1 MSFFYKPCRS
11 AAARLAAQSIN
22 QTGDTPMNKVKI
34 ISVLV
39 LDQDAAIE
47 FYTRKL
53 GFELREDKPFGES
66 RWVTISLPKNGDLTL
81 ALELAKTADD
91 KAIVGKQGGSHAFLG
106 LDTSDCIGLQTDEA
120 AGREVSRRAAVG
132 TVGHGGAV

>member
-1 MSFFYKPCRS
+1 
-11 AAARLAAQSIN
+11 
-22 QTGDTPMNKVKI
+22 MNRVKI
-34 ISVLV
+34 ITVLV

-66 RWVTISLPKNGDLTL
+66 RWVTISLPKNSDLTL

-91 KAIVGKQGGSHAFLG
+91 KAIVGNQGGSHALLG
-106 LDTSDCIGLQTDEA
+106 LDTSDCIGDYARMKPLGVKFLGEPQS
-120 AGREVSRRAAVG
+120 GPWG
-132 TVGHGGAV
+132 TGVLCEDLYGNKIFMSQEP